1 MIFLSWFARIFTKIV
16 ISTRYVLK
24 KHFFL
29 EKESLFGLPQKKN
42 ISDFTEKVVRNTTV
56 EHSSV
61 SAGVPWMI
69 ISSLNSSSPFTF
81 LSSHARH
88 DLMRDR
94 AQELKRRAV
103 GGGPDDG
110 RGCTESLSSTL
121 RGVFCERS
129 WLPKSSSSGGF
140 ACALG
145 RHCGLP
151 AKTSGRFWPCRVIV
165 LCQAI
170 LPSEMRMAKPEK
182 KKIVLLSF
190 RLIGTSEFR
199 PIIYVEYG
207 HSTKWSCN
215 LIYTPSISIF

>member
-1 MIFLSWFARIFTKIV
+1 MVFLPWFARIFMKV
-16 ISTRYVLK
+16 AISTRYVLK

-29 EKESLFGLPQKKN
+29 EKKNHYLAFRKKKN

-110 RGCTESLSSTL
+110 RGCPESLSSTL

-129 WLPKSSSSGGF
+129 
-140 ACALG
+140 
-145 RHCGLP
+145 
-151 AKTSGRFWPCRVIV
+151 
-165 LCQAI
+165 
-170 LPSEMRMAKPEK
+170 
-182 KKIVLLSF
+182 
-190 RLIGTSEFR
+190 
-199 PIIYVEYG
+199 
-207 HSTKWSCN
+207 
-215 LIYTPSISIF
+215 